1 MSAEPVRMER
11 RAGQRFEV
19 HLPVS
24 IQVEDRTV
32 PGFTQNVSARGVF
45 FYAEAA
51 LPEGTPVELTFTMPS
66 EITLAESMRVR
77 CQGRVLRSLACGT
90 GQKHGIAVHLGSYE
104 YLPECHPV
112 PELAPALS
120 QDSTPEGSGAISR

>member
-1 MSAEPVRMER
+1 MSTEPVRMER

-24 IQVEDRTV
+24 IQVGDRTV
-32 PGFTQNVSARGVF
+32 AGFTQDVCARGVF

-51 LPEGTPVELTFTMPS
+51 LAEGTPVELTFTMPS

-77 CQGRVLRSLACGT
+77 CCGRVLRCVACGA
-90 GQKHGIAVHLGSYE
+90 GQKNGIAVHLGSYE
-104 YLPECHPV
+104 YLAESHPAA
-112 PELAPALS
+112 ELGRVSPQNS
-120 QDSTPEGSGAISR
+120 SSEGSRVISR

>member
-24 IQVEDRTV
+24 IQVGDRTV
-32 PGFTQNVSARGVF
+32 AGFTQDVSARGVF

-51 LPEGTPVELTFTMPS
+51 LPEGAPVELTFTMPS

-77 CQGRVLRSLACGT
+77 CQGRVLRSLACGA
-90 GQKHGIAVHLGSYE
+90 GQKNGIAVHLGSYE
-104 YLPECHPV
+104 YLPESHPV
-112 PELAPALS
+112 PELVRVLPE
-120 QDSTPEGSGAISR
+120 DSTPEGSETISR